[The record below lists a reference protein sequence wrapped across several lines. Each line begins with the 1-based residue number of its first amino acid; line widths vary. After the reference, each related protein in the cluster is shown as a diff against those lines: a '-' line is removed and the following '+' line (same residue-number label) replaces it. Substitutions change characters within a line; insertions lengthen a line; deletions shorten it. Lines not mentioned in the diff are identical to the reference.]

1 MNTITTLPWQVRKV
15 RHPKPTITLLLSSG
29 AGSPSRAAWLQ
40 TLGALPWCHT
50 TPQWSTFS
58 TWLLDTVSSC
68 LPLYKGP
75 LAFSSAHLSSPL
87 PLSWSPLWVLHW
99 CSLRP
104 SSSAHFKTVCS
115 LIFHCSGTTL
125 HATYSPW
132 RPKPNLLFLP
142 IFQQNLAHP
151 HTARH
156 NVHTIGHSSATL
168 PKPIAFW

>member
-50 TPQWSTFS
+50 TPQRSTFS
-58 TWLLDTVSSC
+58 TWLLDIVSSC